1 MEEASFKSSF
11 CIWPHFIWMSE
22 VYWNSFGLTQQFQS
36 NHFLS
41 FPSVKFQNS
50 VIHSAKLHICHPVS
64 QWYTITLSFRPM
76 CFFKTTLS
84 KQWHFYTSSHNH
96 PFPLC
101 QTSYY
106 SNLGLLWILT
116 HVYISSASRYFFFAF
131 FAFTNPPEAAVYAS
145 HSANVYGEPLGQLVT
160 VEKLSTWNKLSAGS
174 AKRNRSHQLLSRN
187 IGVGT
192 LSFSQW
198 AGVWSSLYLYSI
210 ACELILTYEK
220 LLSISLTQKA
230 FPCHFILSFI
240 YNYNSLK
247 HT

>member
-1 MEEASFKSSF
+1 
-11 CIWPHFIWMSE
+11 MSE

-64 QWYTITLSFRPM
+64 QWDTITLSFRPM

-116 HVYISSASRYFFFAF
+116 HVYISSASRYFFLHFLLSWIHQRLLCM
-131 FAFTNPPEAAVYAS
+131 PPIPPTYMVN
-145 HSANVYGEPLGQLVT
+145 HWANWLQWRSCPHGISGQLVVQNET
-160 VEKLSTWNKLSAGS
+160 EA
-174 AKRNRSHQLLSRN
+174 
-187 IGVGT
+187 
-192 LSFSQW
+192 
-198 AGVWSSLYLYSI
+198 
-210 ACELILTYEK
+210 
-220 LLSISLTQKA
+220 ISCS
-230 FPCHFILSFI
+230 PEI
-240 YNYNSLK
+240 
-247 HT
+247 